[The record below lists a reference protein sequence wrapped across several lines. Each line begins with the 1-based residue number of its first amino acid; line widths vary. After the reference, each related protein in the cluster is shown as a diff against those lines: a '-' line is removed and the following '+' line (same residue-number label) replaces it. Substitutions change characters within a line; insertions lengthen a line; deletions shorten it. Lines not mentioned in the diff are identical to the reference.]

1 MTEHHTHGDADEVE
15 AVIQTFLDYLEGAGP
30 EPTLDHLDEEARHEA
45 AALIESL
52 RAGRGM
58 DPYASRPSIET
69 MLAGTEFEDA
79 LPVADLTRTGDDR
92 GADTGPDAAGI
103 CEVVSSADPRGRIEV
118 EHGEDGT
125 ETIVLRH
132 LDLRVRFLLLDAPSP
147 AITDEVRAVLA
158 RQLSHD
164 PDVEYFGVV
173 ASLDQELST
182 QLLSAA
188 DLGPTTM
195 APYSDAQASWTAV
208 LPLAWATRRV
218 VELGAPEWESF
229 DLDADTIEP
238 LDVKTVATQTAHEVI
253 AREAGRAYRGDKA
266 RAYQSLVGRERA
278 FVDLAE
284 QVAARGAVNVDLQSE
299 AWRIAREAA

>member
-1 MTEHHTHGDADEVE
+1 MTEHHTNGDADEVE
-15 AVIQTFLDYLEGAGP
+15 AVIQAFLDYLEGVGP
-30 EPTLDHLDEEARHEA
+30 EPTLDHLDEERRHEA

-58 DPYASRPSIET
+58 DPYASRPSIEA
-69 MLAGTEFEDA
+69 MLAGTDFESA
-79 LPVADLTRTGDDR
+79 LPAAGLTRTGADR
-92 GADTGPDAAGI
+92 GADTAAI

-118 EHGEDGT
+118 EHGADGT
-125 ETIVLRH
+125 DTIVLGH
-132 LDLRVRFLLLDAPSP
+132 LDLRVRFLLVDAPSP
-147 AITDEVRAVLA
+147 AVTDEVRAVLA

-173 ASLDQELST
+173 ASLDEELST

-238 LDVKTVATQTAHEVI
+238 LDVESVATQTAHEVI

-266 RAYQSLVGRERA
+266 RAYKSLVGRDGA
-278 FVDLAE
+278 FVDLVE
-284 QVAARGAVNVDLQSE
+284 QVAARGSVNVDLESE